1 MSIFFFVLG
10 YLCKSAV
17 LRKNLVAINQM
28 IIKILFIKKSST
40 AKFNEV
46 LIEAHNDLFFFFILF
61 YKFRK
66 IITFSLVHRI
76 KTMVC
81 SPIFEPFVPLE

>member
-46 LIEAHNDLFFFFILF
+46 LIEAHNDLFFFLFCFINSVKSLLF
-61 YKFRK
+61 
-66 IITFSLVHRI
+66 
-76 KTMVC
+76 
-81 SPIFEPFVPLE
+81 P